1 MQSNQIYPTYL
12 LHKFKGKKKLTKFH
26 GISDFRIISPE
37 NRSIEMSSKNINNYS
52 GVVNDCM
59 QIKDIQFRVKFWDI
73 FRGQME
79 QGCSPLSE
87 ETDMQ

>member
-12 LHKFKGKKKLTKFH
+12 LHKFKEKKKLTKFH

-37 NRSIEMSSKNINNYS
+37 NRSLEMSSKNINNYS

-59 QIKDIQFRVKFWDI
+59 QIKDIQFRVTQRIFSIQENLSWD
-73 FRGQME
+73 GQNIGIP
-79 QGCSPLSE
+79 QR
-87 ETDMQ
+87 

>member
-1 MQSNQIYPTYL
+1 
-12 LHKFKGKKKLTKFH
+12 
-26 GISDFRIISPE
+26 
-37 NRSIEMSSKNINNYS
+37 MSSKNINNYS